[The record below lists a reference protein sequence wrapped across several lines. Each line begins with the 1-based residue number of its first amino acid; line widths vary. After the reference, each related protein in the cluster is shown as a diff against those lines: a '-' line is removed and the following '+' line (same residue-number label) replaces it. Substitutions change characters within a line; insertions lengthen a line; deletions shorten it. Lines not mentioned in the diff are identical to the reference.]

1 MDDSKVGLGLGGG
14 GNISLSITNIKQD
27 ILGLSNIITNTL
39 QPAVDKLVRSL
50 NSVKL
55 PQLVDAKG
63 NPISSGGAGN
73 GNVVASN
80 GKSSGSSQTSEGGG
94 EDKNTSGGGI
104 RNQVAS
110 INNGFQKYV
119 AASGAV
125 NSGLEA
131 SGLMPGV
138 PTAVMQDLLTVR
150 SAFYGQGG
158 FGGSLQTQSANVK
171 ALQKSLAHN
180 GLATDSMDSTRS
192 LAVANDTGL
201 SGATN
206 FSQVMQGAADASR
219 FTPGI
224 GIAGATQ
231 AIGGTLNAPSTVNM
245 ARSIGINLRS
255 PNGSLLPMDQVV
267 DQIWNF
273 LKRQNGGKGMD
284 KKSFQIS
291 LMPGN
296 GIYNMLSGLFNGD
309 PTMIQMT
316 ANMLLAKAQFGGAEL
331 NSIGKQQLVQAG
343 VLSQT
348 AANIG
353 EQTATQTDL
362 TVDQSSQISGGYDAS
377 TKFNNAVD
385 KFVSGID
392 RITGAVGSLNAANQ
406 GILGGPVMAI
416 GSSISK
422 ILSIFGLASGG
433 PAISS
438 GPMGDG
444 KTPYIVG
451 EEGPELF
458 LPKTDGTIIPNH
470 SSGLNRKTGGPTSAG
485 GASGFTQEDFAK
497 AVITGLGGKA
507 TPQAIQDM
515 VYWEGKEG
523 GNWSNTAKYNPLN
536 TSYQSSGSI
545 NYNTG
550 KAGSGV
556 QAYSSWQQ
564 GVNATIATLTG
575 ANAGARGYTDIT
587 KALTGGGTSTSNF
600 LKLMQS
606 SSWDANH
613 YQGGTSSSGSTP
625 NSVASTPAAG
635 TTDINSIADAMR
647 TNNSNGAGSVNYGG
661 LTFQFNG
668 ITDTAS
674 IVKQV
679 KTLINNPTGSIGKS

>member
-1 MDDSKVGLGLGGG
+1 VDDSKVKLGLGGGG

-27 ILGLSNIITNTL
+27 IIGLSNTITNTL

-50 NSVKL
+50 NSVKI
-55 PQLVDAKG
+55 PQLLDAKG
-63 NPISSGGAGN
+63 NPISSGGSST

-80 GKSSGSSQTSEGGG
+80 GKAASTGTGVQDGGG
-94 EDKNTSGGGI
+94 FKNQI
-104 RNQVAS
+104 AS
-110 INNGFQKYV
+110 VNNAFQKYV
-119 AASGAV
+119 SASSAI

-158 FGGSLQTQSANVK
+158 YGGTLQQQSANVK

-180 GLATDSMDSTRS
+180 GLATDAMDTTRA

-201 SGATN
+201 SGAAN
-206 FSQVMQGAADASR
+206 FSDVMQGAAQASR

-231 AIGGTLNAPSTVNM
+231 AIGTSLNAPATVNM
-245 ARSIGINLRS
+245 ARVIGINLRS

-267 DQIWNF
+267 DQIWTF
-273 LKRQNGGKGMD
+273 LKRQNGGKSMD
-284 KKSFQIS
+284 KRSIQIS

-331 NSIGKQQLVQAG
+331 SSLTTKQLVGAG
-343 VLSQT
+343 IQSQT
-348 AANIG
+348 AADIG
-353 EQTATQTDL
+353 RQTANQTNL
-362 TVDQSSQISGGYDAS
+362 TVDQAGQISGGYDAS
-377 TKFNNAVD
+377 TKMNNAVD
-385 KFVSGID
+385 KFATYVD
-392 RITGAVGSLNAANQ
+392 RLTGAVGAGNAFNQ
-406 GILGGPVMAI
+406 GILGGPITAI
-416 GSSISK
+416 GSTISK
-422 ILSIFGLASGG
+422 LLSIFGLANGG
-433 PAISS
+433 PAVST
-438 GPMGDG
+438 GPIGDG

-451 EEGPELF
+451 EVGPELF
-458 LPKTDGTIIPNH
+458 IPKTDGTIVPNH
-470 SSGLNRKTGGPTSAG
+470 ALGLNRKSGGTVAAG

-497 AVITGLGGKA
+497 AVITGLGG
-507 TPQAIQDM
+507 TPTSQAIQDL
-515 VYWEGKEG
+515 VFWEGKEG
-523 GNWSNTAKYNPLN
+523 GNWSNTAKFNPLN
-536 TSYQSSGSI
+536 TSYQTAGST

-556 QAYSSWQQ
+556 QAYTSWQQ
-564 GVNATIATLTG
+564 GINATIATLTG

-600 LKLMQS
+600 LKLMQA
-606 SSWDANH
+606 SSWDAGH
-613 YQGGTSSSGSTP
+613 YGGAGGASSSSVAPTSGTSSGATT
-625 NSVASTPAAG
+625 VADLAMAAARSQG
-635 TTDINSIADAMR
+635 
-647 TNNSNGAGSVNYGG
+647 GGGVNYGG

-668 ITDTAS
+668 ITDTSA
-674 IVKQV
+674 IVSQV
-679 KTLINNPTGSIGKS
+679 KTLINNPTGTIGKS

>member
-73 GNVVASN
+73 GNIVASN
-80 GKSSGSSQTSEGGG
+80 GKVSE
-94 EDKNTSGGGI
+94 SGGGGGGKEGSTGGGGF
-104 RNQVAS
+104 RNQISSV
-110 INNGFQKYV
+110 NNGFQKYV
-119 AASGAV
+119 AASGAF

-158 FGGSLQTQSANVK
+158 FGGNLQSQSANVK
-171 ALQKSLAHN
+171 ALEKSLAHN
-180 GLATDSMDSTRS
+180 GLATDAMDSTRA

-206 FSQVMQGAADASR
+206 FNQVLQGASTASLY
-219 FTPGI
+219 TPGL

-245 ARSIGINLRS
+245 ARAIGINLRS

-273 LKRQNGGKGMD
+273 LKKQNGGKGMD

-353 EQTATQTDL
+353 EQTANQTNL
-362 TVDQSSQISGGYDAS
+362 TVDQSGQISGGYDAS

-385 KFVSGID
+385 KFATYID
-392 RITGAVGSLNAANQ
+392 RVTGGVGSLNAANQ
-406 GILGGPVMAI
+406 GIIGGPVMAI
-416 GSSISK
+416 SSSISK

-470 SSGLNRKTGGPTSAG
+470 SLGLNRKTGGPTSAG

-497 AVITGLGGKA
+497 AVITGLGG
-507 TPQAIQDM
+507 TPTAQAIQDL

-536 TSYQSSGSI
+536 TSYQSSGST

-556 QAYSSWQQ
+556 QAYTSWQQ
-564 GVNATIATLTG
+564 GVNATVATLTG
-575 ANAGARGYTDIT
+575 QGAASRGYTDIT

-613 YQGGTSSSGSTP
+613 YQGGSSSSQ
-625 NSVASTPAAG
+625 NSVASSGTPAGAAAG
-635 TTDINSIADAMR
+635 AADLNAIADSMR
-647 TNNSNGAGSVNYGG
+647 AQSGGGSGDINYGG

-674 IVKQV
+674 IVNQV
-679 KTLINNPTGSIGKS
+679 KTLIKNPTASIGKS